1 MITGAFFAEAAEA
14 VDNTLNVTRGVLEYY
29 NVDSTREVR
38 VVLVLLTQ
46 TQTGGETNSDLEIKV
61 TPPIDRAEPLILRD
75 TLPAARGGLG
85 FVLFGIRTAMRA
97 DGRYEFEVSA
107 GENTVSLPL
116 TIRQIEFPPEKGLK
130 GHGTHAKDP
139 D

>member
-1 MITGAFFAEAAEA
+1 MITGAFFAESAET

-46 TQTGGETNSDLEIKV
+46 TQTGETNRDLEIKV
-61 TPPIDRAEPLILRD
+61 TPPIDGAEPSIIRA
-75 TLPAARGGLG
+75 TTPEARGGIG
-85 FVLFGIRTAMRA
+85 FLLFGIRTGLPV
-97 DGRYEFEVSA
+97 DGRYVFDVSA

-116 TIRQIEFPPEKGLK
+116 TIRQIGFPPEEKLNGP
-130 GHGTHAKDP
+130 GRHAKDP
-139 D
+139 A